1 MSSVGEKLRAARL
14 DQGLELAELS
24 ARTKISAK
32 FLAALENDDRQS
44 IPGGFFYRNWV
55 QQYAR
60 ALSLDSAA
68 LTAEVDQI
76 FLSEQV
82 PPLPGQIS
90 GSLSEIKPARINMEH
105 SSGGGS
111 RLTYSFVL
119 LVAVV
124 LGCSGLYAWWHKTV
138 QQTQAAAPVEN
149 QKPPVAVPAPQ
160 PPPVPVAKA
169 VEPTSSPAAAVA
181 VPAPEGDVQVEISAT
196 EETWV
201 SISGDGK
208 QAFSGILQPSEIK
221 TVAARDVARIRTGNA
236 GGLQVRLN
244 GKPIGPIGPAGQIRT
259 VIINRTGFQILE
271 PKPAT
276 PA

>member
-1 MSSVGEKLRAARL
+1 
-14 DQGLELAELS
+14 
-24 ARTKISAK
+24 
-32 FLAALENDDRQS
+32 LAALETDDRQS

-60 ALSLDSAA
+60 ALALDSAA

-76 FLSEQV
+76 FLSEQT
-82 PPLPGQIS
+82 PALPGQIS
-90 GSLSEIKPARINMEH
+90 GSLSEIKPARINMER

-111 RLTYSFVL
+111 RLTYSLVL

-149 QKPPVAVPAPQ
+149 QKPPVTVPALQ
-160 PPPVPVAKA
+160 PPAQVPVAKA
-169 VEPTSSPAAAVA
+169 VEPPSATAAA

-244 GKPIGPIGPAGQIRT
+244 GKPIGPIGPAGQVRT

>member
-1 MSSVGEKLRAARL
+1 MSVGEKLRAARL

-68 LTAEVDQI
+68 LTAEVDRI
-76 FLSEQV
+76 FISEQA

-90 GSLSEIKPARINMEH
+90 GSLREIKPARINMER

-111 RLTYSFVL
+111 RLTYSLVL

-149 QKPPVAVPAPQ
+149 RKPVTVPAPQ
-160 PPPVPVAKA
+160 SPPQAPVAKA
-169 VEPTSSPAAAVA
+169 VEPPSAAPAAP
-181 VPAPEGDVQVEISAT
+181 VPAPEGDVQVEVSAT

-208 QAFSGILQPSEIK
+208 QSFSGILQPSEIK

-259 VIINRTGFQILE
+259 VIIDRTGFHILE